1 MASLPHPSPPARSA
15 WSRLE
20 TAFVRLNQGLI
31 VALMASMAV
40 LVFVNVV
47 MRYVFNQSIFW
58 VEEFTQI
65 QMIWVAYLGA
75 GLALREGRHVAVDML
90 QDVLPAGLR
99 RAVRH
104 LIALAM
110 ALFLATLVVLGV
122 QIAQF
127 TWSQETPAMG
137 LPAGLPYLGIP
148 LGAAAMLLHLLL
160 FWRQFVARD
169 FETAEELEPPDG
181 TPHPAQGAA
190 R

>member
-1 MASLPHPSPPARSA
+1 MAFSDPPRRPASWA
-15 WSRLE
+15 GRLE
-20 TAFVRLNQGLI
+20 HGFVRLNQALI
-31 VALMASMAV
+31 VLLMASMAL
-40 LVFVNVV
+40 LVFANVV

-90 QDVLPAGLR
+90 QDLLPTPLR
-99 RAVRH
+99 LGIRWC
-104 LIALAM
+104 IAIAM

-122 QIAQF
+122 QIAEF
-127 TWSQETPAMG
+127 TWGQETPAMG

-160 FWRQFVARD
+160 FWRQFIAREFD
-169 FETAEELEPPDG
+169 QVDELGDEPEE
-181 TPHPAQGAA
+181 A
-190 R
+190 RA

>member
-1 MASLPHPSPPARSA
+1 MAISDSPTRPLSLAG
-15 WSRLE
+15 RLE
-20 TAFVRLNQGLI
+20 HGFVRLNQALI
-31 VALMASMAV
+31 ILLMASMAV
-40 LVFVNVV
+40 LVFANVV

-90 QDVLPAGLR
+90 QDALPAPLR
-99 RAVRH
+99 RAIRWF
-104 LIALAM
+104 IALATAM
-110 ALFLATLVVLGV
+110 FLLALVVLGV
-122 QIAQF
+122 QIAAF

-160 FWRQFVARD
+160 FWRQFIAREFVQLD
-169 FETAEELEPPDG
+169 DIGDDAGEA
-181 TPHPAQGAA
+181 HA
-190 R
+190 

>member
-1 MASLPHPSPPARSA
+1 MAFSDSPARPP
-15 WSRLE
+15 SRAARFE
-20 TAFVRLNQGLI
+20 HGFVRLNQALI
-31 VALMASMAV
+31 VLLMASMAL
-40 LVFVNVV
+40 LVFANVV

-90 QDVLPAGLR
+90 QDLLPAPLR
-99 RAVRH
+99 QAIRWF
-104 LIALAM
+104 IAIAM

-122 QIAQF
+122 QIAEF
-127 TWSQETPAMG
+127 TWGQETPAMG

-160 FWRQFVARD
+160 FWRQFIAREFD
-169 FETAEELEPPDG
+169 QVEELGDEPDEVR
-181 TPHPAQGAA
+181 A
-190 R
+190 

>member
-1 MASLPHPSPPARSA
+1 MASSESPPRPARWPA
-15 WSRLE
+15 RLE
-20 TAFVRLNQGLI
+20 HGFVRLNQALI
-31 VALMASMAV
+31 VLLMASMAV
-40 LVFVNVV
+40 LVFANVV

-90 QDVLPAGLR
+90 QDLLPAPLR
-99 RAVRH
+99 HGIRWF
-104 LIALAM
+104 IAIAM

-122 QIAQF
+122 QIAEF
-127 TWSQETPAMG
+127 TWGQETPAMG

-160 FWRQFVARD
+160 FWRQFIAREFD
-169 FETAEELEPPDG
+169 QVDDLGDEPEEVR
-181 TPHPAQGAA
+181 A
-190 R
+190 